1 MPSEGK
7 SNIDRFRKSK
17 GTKIFKTLISISQI
31 CLLIVFL
38 SRLKTVT
45 ILELLAYI
53 QATANHKYLHT

>member
-7 SNIDRFRKSK
+7 SNIDRFRKSI
-17 GTKIFKTLISISQI
+17 GDQNRTLISIPQI